1 MLALSCADSG
11 FTGTA
16 SRVSLSLYVFF
27 SITNN
32 STSLGKVKFSAL
44 KHVKVKQRHEA
55 PYSVTD
61 ATLKVVNKPYI
72 IHSCV
77 NNLSF
82 LSNLR
87 VAIYKIS

>member
-72 IHSCV
+72 RSCV

>member
-1 MLALSCADSG
+1 MLALSCTDFG

-44 KHVKVKQRHEA
+44 KHVKVK
-55 PYSVTD
+55 
-61 ATLKVVNKPYI
+61 
-72 IHSCV
+72 
-77 NNLSF
+77 
-82 LSNLR
+82 
-87 VAIYKIS
+87 